1 MVFLNFLL
9 FFWNFILRVEW
20 EQNGTIVF
28 IFYLFQPYPTY
39 FDLKP
44 QRYFFNFLAIF
55 LEFSIPVRVRIH
67 RNDFFFYFLSF
78 SAFPHLFWLEK

>member
-44 QRYFFNFLAIF
+44 QRYFFNFLAIL
-55 LEFSIPVRVRIH
+55 LEISITCWVGTKW
-67 RNDFFFYFLSF
+67 NENFYFFLSWT
-78 SAFPHLFWLEK
+78 FPTYFGLK